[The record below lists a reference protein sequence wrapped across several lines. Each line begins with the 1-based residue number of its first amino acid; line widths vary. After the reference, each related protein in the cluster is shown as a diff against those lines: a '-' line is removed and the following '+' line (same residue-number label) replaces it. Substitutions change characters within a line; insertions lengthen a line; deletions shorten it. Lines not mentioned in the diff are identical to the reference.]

1 MNYTNQEVAF
11 IIGNGVSRKQVDLN
25 SLVGKGAIFG
35 CNALYRDFDKWD
47 YLVAIDDGMITE
59 LLQKDFKPPQT
70 VIVPPVGERFESAEY
85 NPGYRRRSN
94 AGMNAMLE
102 AIRRDFKILYCL
114 GFDFILEGEVS
125 VDNIYKD
132 TNNYGL
138 NTRTSM
144 EDNYHRIRYLEW
156 FANENPLT
164 TFVFVIPENAKTKP
178 VLSENILGMT
188 VPTFIKKLE
197 KA

>member
-1 MNYTNQEVAF
+1 MNNDIAF
-11 IIGNGVSRKQVDLN
+11 IVGNGVSRKEIDLN

-47 YLVAIDDGMITE
+47 FLVAIDDGMIAE
-59 LLQKDFKPPQT
+59 LLQKDFSPKT
-70 VIVPPVGERFESAEY
+70 LIVPPVSERFESAEY

-102 AIRRDFKILYCL
+102 AIRRDYKFLYCL
-114 GFDFILEGEVS
+114 GFDFLLEGEVS
-125 VDNIYKD
+125 VDNLYKD
-132 TNNYGL
+132 TPNYGIE
-138 NTRTSM
+138 TRTRI

-156 FANENPLT
+156 FAEQYPLT
-164 TFVFVIPENAKTKP
+164 TFIFVIPEGAKTKI
-178 VLSENILGMT
+178 VKSENILGMT
-188 VPTFIKKLE
+188 IPTFKEKLE